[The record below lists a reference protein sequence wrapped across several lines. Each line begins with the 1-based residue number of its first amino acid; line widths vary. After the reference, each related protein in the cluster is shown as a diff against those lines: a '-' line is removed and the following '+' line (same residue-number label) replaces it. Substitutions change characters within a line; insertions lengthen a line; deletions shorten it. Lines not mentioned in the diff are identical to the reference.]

1 MSKYHMNER
10 EGTKMTQNQRV
21 IAYLEQF
28 GSITQLEALRDLGI
42 MRLASR
48 ISDLKKLGF
57 TIESTTEAVQNRW
70 EEKCYIKRYRLVK
83 GANV

>member
-1 MSKYHMNER
+1 
-10 EGTKMTQNQRV
+10 MTQNQRV
-21 IAYLEQF
+21 IEYLEQF

-48 ISDLKKLGF
+48 ISDLKKQGF

-83 GANV
+83 GR